1 MRPPA
6 NVALRVAVGRA
17 TRDRMTLRIAPRAPV
32 AIRPR
37 EAGPSPYPRHRAC
50 PLAGARSQPEA
61 NVSEDLDERG
71 KFKRGNKAAVGRAP
85 RRDGLNLSRWF
96 REALADPARREKLL
110 ARIDREL
117 DGDGPAPVLVKAMAY
132 GYGEPRQVLE
142 ADLRVRASKLAA
154 LVGVDVETLLA
165 EANRLSR
172 EAGYET
178 EN

>member
-1 MRPPA
+1 M
-6 NVALRVAVGRA
+6 
-17 TRDRMTLRIAPRAPV
+17 TDRD
-32 AIRPR
+32 
-37 EAGPSPYPRHRAC
+37 AGGLFA
-50 PLAGARSQPEA
+50 
-61 NVSEDLDERG
+61 
-71 KFKRGNKAAVGRAP
+71 KGNKLAAGRAP

-96 REALADPARREKLL
+96 REALSDPARREKLL
-110 ARIDREL
+110 ARIDREI
-117 DGDGPAPVLVKAMAY
+117 DGDGPAPVLVKALAY

-142 ADLRVRASKLAA
+142 ADIKVRAAKLAQ